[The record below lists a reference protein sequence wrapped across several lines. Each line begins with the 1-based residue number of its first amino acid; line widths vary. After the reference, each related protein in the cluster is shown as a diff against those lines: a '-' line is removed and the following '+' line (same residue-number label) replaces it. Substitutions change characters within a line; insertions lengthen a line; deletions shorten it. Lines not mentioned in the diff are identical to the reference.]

1 MEVVHQVEMVA
12 HQEEA
17 CPEEVHLGMEGVE
30 NLEVAWQEVIAQQ
43 YILQDSHSSTYIGGM
58 PGIPGR
64 GNG

>member
-30 NLEVAWQEVIAQQ
+30 NLEVAWQEVIA
-43 YILQDSHSSTYIGGM
+43 
-58 PGIPGR
+58 
-64 GNG
+64 